1 MARPPSAAS
10 PVTLVLLVVG
20 VALALSVVE
29 RASREDAGDPPEP
42 AESAPQAP
50 ASEPCLGLTAEEC
63 ELRTRADT
71 VPAAEACGDVGYL
84 CAEVERTGALRIL
97 RWPAS
102 TSLLRVWVPRPEHL
116 APSRARELQRAAA
129 RGLRAWDGHPFPLS
143 IRTRQ
148 RGETPDVTIRW
159 TRTLGGGRLGRVE
172 MEWER
177 RGGVVTVRIRA
188 LNLSTHLPAN
198 LGGRPLT
205 SRQVE
210 LVAAHE
216 MGHALGLPHSDD
228 PRDVMYPQNT
238 AVSLTSRDYRTLEAV
253 YDMPNGVLITR

>member
-1 MARPPSAAS
+1 MARPPSATS
-10 PVTLVLLVVG
+10 PITLVLLVVG
-20 VALALSVVE
+20 VAVVISVVE
-29 RASREDAGDPPEP
+29 RASREDPEDPPEP
-42 AESAPQAP
+42 VDGAPPAP
-50 ASEPCLGLTAEEC
+50 VSEPCLGLTAEEC
-63 ELRTRADT
+63 ELETGGDT
-71 VPAAEACGDVGYL
+71 VPAAEACGDRGYL
-84 CAEVERTGALRIL
+84 CAEVERTGALRVL

-102 TSLLRVWVPRPEHL
+102 TPMLRVWVPQPEHL
-116 APSRARELQRAAA
+116 DPSRARELQRAAA

-148 RGETPDVTIRW
+148 RGEAPDVTIRW

-177 RGGVVTVRIRA
+177 RDGVVTVRIRA

-198 LGGRPLT
+198 VGGGALT
-205 SRQVE
+205 PRQVE

-228 PRDVMYPQNT
+228 PRDVMYPRNT
-238 AVSLTSRDYRTLEAV
+238 ALRLTSRDYRTLQAV